1 MGKIYDTIIV
11 GGGPAGLTAAIYLAR
26 ANKSVLVLERNIP
39 GGQMVNTPIIENYPG
54 FEKIDGVSLALN
66 MKAQV
71 EKLDV
76 EIKQTDV
83 LRYNLQGKIKQIFTY
98 NDTLS
103 AKTII
108 LALGASN
115 KQLECKN
122 EQKFLGRGVSYCA
135 TCDGSLFSGK
145 EVAVVGGGNT
155 AFTDVVYLSDICKK
169 VYLIHRRDEF
179 RADKVLISQVEKLA
193 KSGKVEFILNSTVSA
208 INGDNHVISINI
220 NNKITEQNTVLPISA
235 LFIAIGRTPDTSLL
249 SGQINLTPNGY
260 IITDENMQTNI
271 PGVFAAGDC
280 RDKNLRQIVTATSD
294 GAISSLSAL
303 TYLLK

>member
-1 MGKIYDTIIV
+1 MEKIYDTIIV

-208 INGDNHVISINI
+208 INGDNSVISINI
-220 NNKITEQNTVLPISA
+220 NNKITDQNTVLPISA

-249 SGQINLTPNGY
+249 SGQINLTSNGY

>member
-1 MGKIYDTIIV
+1 MEKIYDTIIV

-54 FEKIDGVSLALN
+54 FEKIDGVSLALK

-208 INGDNHVISINI
+208 INGDNRVISINI
-220 NNKITEQNTVLPISA
+220 NNKITDQNTVLPISA

-249 SGQINLTPNGY
+249 SGQINLTSNGY